1 MKNGDSSFDPRRIQR
16 RTWCKQASALA
27 AASVFLP
34 SAGAQTVSQ
43 KVVKIVV
50 PTAPGG
56 SVDSSARLLADALNR
71 VQSDRFI
78 VENRAGAGGAI
89 GVQSVVKS
97 PPDGQTL
104 VLGISATISVQPAV
118 NPNLSYNPLKDL
130 TPIAVFAQG
139 GLVVVVAANSPCLA
153 IKDLAALAREKQGV
167 TFGTGGQGTF
177 GHLTGEVLKAELGVP
192 MRHIPY
198 RGSAPAVTDLIGGQ
212 LDFCVVDAFSI
223 APHVQSGKARVLA
236 TASPV
241 RHPTFPQVPTL
252 QESGIPFKQ
261 GTWLGLFGPAAV
273 SPEAVK
279 SLSKTIEGLAA
290 SADFR
295 SHLNAL
301 GFIPLYLGPQETQKL
316 VGSDLEAWKRIVKSS
331 NVRIDG

>member
-1 MKNGDSSFDPRRIQR
+1 MKSGKSLLVHR
-16 RTWCKQASALA
+16 RTWFKQAGALA
-27 AASVFLP
+27 AAVTFVP
-34 SAGAQTVSQ
+34 VVQAQPGTG

-56 SVDSSARLLADALNR
+56 SVDSTARMLADALNK
-71 VQSDRFI
+71 VQNERFI

-97 PPDGQTL
+97 APDGQTL
-104 VLGISATISVQPAV
+104 VLGIAATISVQTAV
-118 NPNLSYNPLKDL
+118 NPNLQYNPLKDL
-130 TPIAVFAQG
+130 APIAVFAQG
-139 GLVVVVAANSPCLA
+139 GLVVAVAANSPCRT
-153 IKDLAALAREKQGV
+153 IKDLIPLAKERQEL

-177 GHLTGEVLKAELGVP
+177 GHLTGEVLKSELGVP

-212 LDFCVVDAFSI
+212 LDFCVVDAFSM
-223 APHVQSGKARVLA
+223 APHVQAGKARILA

-252 QESGIPFKQ
+252 SESGVPFNQ
-261 GTWLGLFGPAAV
+261 GTWLGLFAPAEV
-273 SPEAVK
+273 NQEVVK
-279 SLSKTIEGLAA
+279 NLSKTIETLSA

-295 SHLNAL
+295 KHLNQL

-316 VGSDLEAWKRIVKSS
+316 VSTDIEAWKRIAKNANVK
-331 NVRIDG
+331 VE

>member
-1 MKNGDSSFDPRRIQR
+1 MKSGKSHLVHR
-16 RTWCKQASALA
+16 RTWFKQAGALA
-27 AASVFLP
+27 AAVTWVP
-34 SAGAQTVSQ
+34 VVQAQPGTG

-56 SVDSSARLLADALNR
+56 SVDSSARLLADALNK
-71 VQSDRFI
+71 VQNERFI

-97 PPDGQTL
+97 APDGQTL
-104 VLGISATISVQPAV
+104 VLGIAATISVQTAV
-118 NPNLSYNPLKDL
+118 NPNLQYNPLKDL
-130 TPIAVFAQG
+130 APIAVFAQG
-139 GLVVVVAANSPCLA
+139 GLVVAVAANSPCRT
-153 IKDLAALAREKQGV
+153 IKDLIPLVKERQEL

-177 GHLTGEVLKAELGVP
+177 GHLTGEVLKSELGVP

-212 LDFCVVDAFSI
+212 LDFCVVDAFSM
-223 APHVQSGKARVLA
+223 APHVQAGKARILA

-252 QESGIPFKQ
+252 SESGVPFNQ
-261 GTWLGLFGPAAV
+261 GTWLGLFAPAEV
-273 SPEAVK
+273 NQEVVK
-279 SLSKTIEGLAA
+279 NLSKTIETLSA

-295 SHLNAL
+295 KHLAQL
-301 GFIPLYLGPQETQKL
+301 GFIPMYLGPQETQKL
-316 VGSDLEAWKRIVKSS
+316 VSADIDAWKRIAKSANVK
-331 NVRIDG
+331 VE